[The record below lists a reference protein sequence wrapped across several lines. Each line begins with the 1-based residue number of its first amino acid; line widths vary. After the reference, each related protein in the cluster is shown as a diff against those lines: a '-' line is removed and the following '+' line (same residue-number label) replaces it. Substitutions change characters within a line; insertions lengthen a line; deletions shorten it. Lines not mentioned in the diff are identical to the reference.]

1 MNYTDISREILEQV
15 GGEQNV
21 KSLIHCM
28 TRLRFVLKDESIVN
42 DSKVEKINGVIGTN
56 RQSGQYQIIIGNNVV
71 PVYNAINSI
80 AKFNDNSTQDKENL
94 KGKKQNPV
102 SIIIEFISACMSPL
116 FPALIG
122 AGLLKV
128 LLLVLGP
135 SVFNIISSTN
145 DTYIVLNALG
155 DATFYFLP
163 ILVAVTASQ
172 RLKTNPYLAVSVVS
186 MLIYPDLITLLGGN
200 SPTHLFGF
208 IPIVHASYASSLIPA
223 LLAVLLLKYI
233 EIGVDKLTPEWAKNF
248 LKPFLILLIT
258 GIITLVALAPLGSI
272 IGVGVMGILDAI
284 YNFAPWL
291 AMGVF
296 AAAMPFI
303 VMTGMHWAF
312 VPLTLLAL
320 GSGGV
325 GYDLMLLP
333 AMLASNLG
341 QAGATFG
348 VAFKTKDKDMRGMAF
363 PAAISAL
370 LAGVTEP
377 ALYGVTLKLKKPL
390 YAACISSGIAGIVA
404 GLFTLK
410 AFAFATPSLLSILQF
425 ISPKGTQNFVIACA
439 VGAISFIGSLVLSYI
454 VTDGDESDQ
463 NLNNL
468 IEDHFTVYNPIKGSS
483 IDLSEV
489 DDATFSSGVLGEGY
503 AINPEIGIVKAPFT
517 GTVEVFL
524 DSNHA
529 LGLVSND
536 GINVLIHVG
545 LDTVNLGGKYFYPK
559 VKQGDKVVMGQTILE
574 FDLDSLVKEGYQVTT
589 PIVIT
594 NSNEYSQII
603 IETLGKKDY
612 LEQMIAVK

>member
-1 MNYTDISREILEQV
+1 M
-15 GGEQNV
+15 
-21 KSLIHCM
+21 
-28 TRLRFVLKDESIVN
+28 
-42 DSKVEKINGVIGTN
+42 
-56 RQSGQYQIIIGNNVV
+56 
-71 PVYNAINSI
+71 
-80 AKFNDNSTQDKENL
+80 
-94 KGKKQNPV
+94 
-102 SIIIEFISACMSPL
+102 
-116 FPALIG
+116 
-122 AGLLKV
+122 
-128 LLLVLGP
+128 
-135 SVFNIISSTN
+135 
-145 DTYIVLNALG
+145 
-155 DATFYFLP
+155 
-163 ILVAVTASQ
+163 
-172 RLKTNPYLAVSVVS
+172 
-186 MLIYPDLITLLGGN
+186 
-200 SPTHLFGF
+200 
-208 IPIVHASYASSLIPA
+208 
-223 LLAVLLLKYI
+223 
-233 EIGVDKLTPEWAKNF
+233 
-248 LKPFLILLIT
+248 
-258 GIITLVALAPLGSI
+258 
-272 IGVGVMGILDAI
+272 
-284 YNFAPWL
+284 
-291 AMGVF
+291 
-296 AAAMPFI
+296 
-303 VMTGMHWAF
+303 
-312 VPLTLLAL
+312 
-320 GSGGV
+320 
-325 GYDLMLLP
+325 
-333 AMLASNLG
+333 
-341 QAGATFG
+341 
-348 VAFKTKDKDMRGMAF
+348 
-363 PAAISAL
+363 
-370 LAGVTEP
+370 
-377 ALYGVTLKLKKPL
+377 KKPL

-517 GTVEVFL
+517 GTVEVLL